1 MAEAMSRGSWK
12 GGGIPGW
19 HSGDET
25 TVVLTA
31 VPKTL
36 PKFCW
41 HFWMRNILV
50 AMTTFTHGHGQAR
63 EYRPSINF
71 RDDKAVECQQHF
83 AGALGLAFQ
92 WRLLQGSMVLSPGIW
107 GEHPETARS
116 EWLGEFQH
124 AWGLQAHGLWWIWN
138 PPAHHGHLSA
148 LGLSGLSW
156 MEELRNAGK
165 KLTSP
170 ASPVQVIVRV
180 MVQVIAT
187 GCGKTSGCLVAV
199 ATSAVTGLTNG
210 DTALG
215 PATGLV
221 DLGKSDGLTAGARR
235 TMTMTGWWFQ
245 TFFIFNNIWD
255 NPSHWLIFFR
265 GVETTNQM
273 RTMRTMIA
281 SGTVTNMIR
290 NGKDPSAGLVGM
302 DRMASMRVRDKL
314 WSNKKNR
321 PHMEMQPGLGKAMPI
336 MHLLRDFGAFRDLQD
351 FRQCLKILRRR
362 KQTSNLGVFR
372 QWKVLGIQSRKT
384 QEISIPSFLNF
395 FKMIRIQKLQANSQP
410 LKLTKFVNRK
420 LWLHWWWW
428 RDMPAPAA
436 ILALPSGPHV
446 KITFSARQSVT
457 RKWWMTL
464 QMLQTFR
471 PSAREGPRNCHRVA
485 WMLLMS
491 MPPDVCSKATVG
503 STNRYAQ
510 KSEEKNNC
518 VVFQLNWVFSPLP

>member
-1 MAEAMSRGSWK
+1 MTRRWNANS
-12 GGGIPGW
+12 
-19 HSGDET
+19 
-25 TVVLTA
+25 
-31 VPKTL
+31 
-36 PKFCW
+36 
-41 HFWMRNILV
+41 IL
-50 AMTTFTHGHGQAR
+50 Q
-63 EYRPSINF
+63 
-71 RDDKAVECQQHF
+71 
-83 AGALGLAFQ
+83 AGALGPEGISVNAPAGLNGPLSRDMRRTSRNSKIWMIGWISTCLRIASPWSLMNMEPACPPWTFF
-92 WRLLQGSMVLSPGIW
+92 RLGTI
-107 GEHPETARS
+107 RS
-116 EWLGEFQH
+116 IMDGGASKCRE
-124 AWGLQAHGLWWIWN
+124 
-138 PPAHHGHLSA
+138 
-148 LGLSGLSW
+148 
-156 MEELRNAGK
+156 
-165 KLTSP
+165 KLTSPASP

-187 GCGKTSGCLVAV
+187 VCGKTSGCLVAV

-210 DTALG
+210 GTALG

-235 TMTMTGWWFQ
+235 TMTM
-245 TFFIFNNIWD
+245 
-255 NPSHWLIFFR
+255 
-265 GVETTNQM
+265 

-290 NGKDPSAGLVGM
+290 NGKDPSAGLAGMDVMSMMSGPMAGM

-384 QEISIPSFLNF
+384 QGISIPSFLNF

-410 LKLTKFVNRK
+410 VKLTKFVNRK

-436 ILALPSGPHV
+436 IPALPSGPHV

-471 PSAREGPRNCHRVA
+471 PSAREGPRNCHLNCWMARVA
-485 WMLLMS
+485 RMLLMS
-491 MPPDVCSKATVG
+491 IPLPDVCSKATVG
-503 STNRYAQ
+503 SANRYAQ
-510 KSEEKNNC
+510 KSEKRIIGLYSN
-518 VVFQLNWVFSPLP
+518 LTGFSHHCH